1 MNMLENWTAL
11 LPWAMPVAFLFG
23 LVIGSFLNVV
33 IHRVP
38 IMLEQAWRHEA
49 HAILDLPQPAS
60 ADNQPYSLWAPGSQC
75 PSCQRPIRAWEN
87 IPVLSFMLLK
97 ARCPG
102 CGTRI
107 SWQYPLVELLT
118 GLLFVAVIW
127 HFGPGLPGLTALL
140 LTAFLIAAAGIDAR
154 TTLLPDSLTL
164 PLLWLGLLVNS
175 FGLFTDLHSAVI
187 GAIVG
192 YMSLWLVYHGFK
204 LLTGKEGMGYG
215 DFKLLAALGAWLG
228 WQALPAIL
236 LFASLVGAVV
246 GIALILLR
254 GRDRNIPI
262 PFGPYLAAAGFLALL
277 WSEAVTQMYFPS

>member
-1 MNMLENWTAL
+1 MLENWTAML
-11 LPWAMPVAFLFG
+11 AWALPIAFILG

-33 IHRVP
+33 IYRVP
-38 IMLEQAWRHEA
+38 IMLEQAWQYEA
-49 HAILDLPQPAS
+49 RAILDLPQPTS
-60 ADNQPYSLWAPGSQC
+60 EDKPSYSLWAPGSQC
-75 PSCQRPIRAWEN
+75 PGCQRPIRAWEN
-87 IPVLSFMLLK
+87 IPLLSFLVLK

-102 CGTRI
+102 CGIRI

-127 HFGPGLPGLTALL
+127 HFGASLPGVMALI

-175 FGLFTDLHSAVI
+175 FGLFTDLHSAVV
-187 GAIVG
+187 GAIAG

-246 GIALILLR
+246 GITLILLR

-277 WSEAVTQMYFPS
+277 WGDAVTQMYFPS